1 MTSTAAP
8 SPTVAAAAA
17 HTVAPASTRERIL
30 DAAEQLFATKGI
42 DGVSLREITM
52 VAGVNIAAVH
62 YHFGSKEA
70 VLEELFT
77 LRGGPIAQQ
86 RLDLL
91 AAIPRNGQGKP
102 QLEDVLRAFLKPA
115 LEAPSAPGGTS
126 FVLLRARLAFEKDDV
141 RRTVLGKTFDAS
153 NREFLQALSQ
163 ALPGLSQ
170 DDIYWGFHFL
180 LGAMVYTM
188 AAPGRIE
195 AITAGSLNTQDSE
208 AALNKLVAFAA
219 AGFKAGKPAS
229 KRGA

>member
-1 MTSTAAP
+1 MNTTAAT
-8 SPTVAAAAA
+8 SPASADMGNTTV
-17 HTVAPASTRERIL
+17 PASTRERIL
-30 DAAEQLFATKGI
+30 DAAEKLFATKGI

-52 VAGVNIAAVH
+52 AAGVNIAAVH

-91 AAIPRNGQGKP
+91 AAVVRNAQGRPR
-102 QLEDVLRAFLKPA
+102 LEDVLRAFLKPA

-126 FVLLRARLAFEKDDV
+126 FVLLRARLAFEKDDI

-163 ALPGLSQ
+163 ALPEVSP
-170 DDIYWGFHFL
+170 DDIYWGFHFM

-195 AITAGSLNTQDSE
+195 AITQDSLNTRDSA
-208 AALNKLVAFAA
+208 AALDKLVAFAA
-219 AGFKAGKPAS
+219 AGFRPGKSAV